1 MILSFRTIIKYKKNI
16 IPGLSVMPPPP
27 AVAGEAREPG
37 PEGKHPEIA
46 IMSVARKRALVVDDS
61 KSARLILRRMLEKY
75 LFDVDTAASGE
86 EALDYLRRQRPDVIF
101 MDHMMPGMD
110 GFQAVREIKR
120 DPTTATIPVMMYTS
134 KEGDVYL
141 GEARALGAMG
151 VLPKEV
157 KQVDVHNVLEKLN
170 LLPGEA
176 PDPSEPAQGTRPAAS
191 PPPRSVDPVES
202 RAGTAAPREEPAAE
216 EPRLSLESI
225 EEMARSAAAD
235 ALRSVLKDILR
246 EHRVSLR
253 RELLDGS
260 RELIREAV
268 EARAEEPRADTEV
281 PSAHSRPLRGVVW
294 AAVGA
299 VMAVIVVVGIQRFAG
314 APQMPSAH
322 PTASLSSRTLAV
334 ATAGAGAD
342 KADAGVK
349 QMRKQLAADEQRYAE
364 QRGMILDALE
374 WALNRS
380 AQYPYGEMA
389 FGDERLA
396 MLAELLSRL
405 HSAGFHGVVR
415 LDSHVGQYCLVRN
428 AADELVLP
436 APGAKI
442 GDCDRQA
449 MTRDQAIE
457 LANRQSVGF
466 ANFIGS
472 SPLVKNGD
480 ISVEI
485 FSHGR
490 DDPEY
495 RYPVIGGNA
504 TAGDWN
510 RVAAMNNR
518 VDVTLRPAL
527 AASAR

>member
-1 MILSFRTIIKYKKNI
+1 
-16 IPGLSVMPPPP
+16 
-27 AVAGEAREPG
+27 
-37 PEGKHPEIA
+37 
-46 IMSVARKRALVVDDS
+46 MSVARKRALVVDDS

-86 EALDYLRRQRPDVIF
+86 EALDYLLRQRPDVIF

-157 KQVDVHNVLEKLN
+157 KQVDVQNVLEKLN
-170 LLPGEA
+170 LLSGEA
-176 PDPSEPAQGTRPAAS
+176 PESLEPDQGERATSA
-191 PPPRSVDPVES
+191 PPPRPVTVDPVEP
-202 RAGTAAPREEPAAE
+202 RAGEPAPRHEPAAE
-216 EPRLSLESI
+216 EARLSLATI

-246 EHRVSLR
+246 EHRVRLR
-253 RELLDGS
+253 RELLEGS

-268 EARAEEPRADTEV
+268 EARAEEPRSDAEEPHV
-281 PSAHSRPLRGVVW
+281 RQRPLRGVIW

-299 VMAVIVVVGIQRFAG
+299 VIAVMVVVGIQQFED
-314 APQMPSAH
+314 APRMPVAR
-322 PTASLSSRTLAV
+322 PTASPSNAALA
-334 ATAGAGAD
+334 ATATSDGET
-342 KADAGVK
+342 DAGVK
-349 QMRKQLAADEQRYAE
+349 ALRKQLAADEHRYGE

-405 HSAGFHGVVR
+405 HSAGFRGVVR

-428 AADELVLP
+428 EADELVLP
-436 APGAKI
+436 ASGAKI

-472 SPLVKNGD
+472 SPLVKNSD
-480 ISVEI
+480 ITVEI

-495 RYPVIGGNA
+495 PYPVVGGNA
-504 TAGDWN
+504 TAGGWN

-518 VDVTLRPAL
+518 VEVTLRPT
-527 AASAR
+527 SVGPTK